1 MDLID
6 LYPLARQVHIGL
18 VIASGSLFALRGI
31 GVLSGARWSMQRSVR
46 IASQIIDAGLLMAA
60 LSLLAML
67 QLNPFAVPWLAT
79 KLVLLVVYIVLGSL
93 ALKRARSARAR
104 LVCFIAALLT
114 FAFMLGVAR
123 AHHPLGLLHGL
134 A

>member
-1 MDLID
+1 MNLID

-31 GVLSGARWSMQRSVR
+31 GVLSGARWSMRRSVR

-67 QLNPFAVPWLAT
+67 QLNPFAVTWLAT

-104 LVCFIAALLT
+104 FVCFIAALLT

-123 AHHPLGLLHGL
+123 AHHPLGLLHGVL
-134 A
+134 

>member
-6 LYPLARQVHIGL
+6 TYPLTRQAHIGL
-18 VIASGSLFALRGI
+18 VIASGTLFALRGV

-46 IASQIIDAGLLMAA
+46 IASQIIDSGLLIAA
-60 LSLLAML
+60 MLLLAML
-67 QLNPFAVPWLAT
+67 QLNPFVVPWLAT
-79 KLVLLVVYIVLGSL
+79 KLALLVVYIVLGSL

-104 LVCFIAALLT
+104 LACFIAALLT

-123 AHHPLGLLHGL
+123 AHHPLGLLHGVS
-134 A
+134 

>member
-1 MDLID
+1 MNLID

-31 GVLSGARWSMQRSVR
+31 GVLSGARWSMRRSVR

-67 QLNPFAVPWLAT
+67 QLNPFVVPWLAT

-104 LVCFIAALLT
+104 FVCFIAALLT

-123 AHHPLGLLHGL
+123 AHHPLGLLHGVL
-134 A
+134 

>member
-6 LYPLARQVHIGL
+6 LYPLARQAHIGL

-31 GVLSGARWSMQRSVR
+31 GVLSGARWSMRRSVR
-46 IASQIIDAGLLMAA
+46 IASQIIDAGLLIAA
-60 LSLLAML
+60 LSLLGLL
-67 QLNPFAVPWLAT
+67 QLNPFVVPWLAT

-104 LVCFIAALLT
+104 FVCFIAALLT

-123 AHHPLGLLHGL
+123 AHHPLGLLHGVL
-134 A
+134 